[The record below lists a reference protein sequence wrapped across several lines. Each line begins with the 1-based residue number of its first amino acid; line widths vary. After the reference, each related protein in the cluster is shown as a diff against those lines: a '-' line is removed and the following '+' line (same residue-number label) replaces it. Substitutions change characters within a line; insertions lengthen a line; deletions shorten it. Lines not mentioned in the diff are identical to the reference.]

1 MNSLY
6 NNIQYNALLLLFL
19 LYCLRTII
27 DGTICFAYD
36 RPYLQKVYDMNN
48 YPPSTHL
55 TKKNSTIIKLNL
67 QKYNSKIKIDSG

>member
-1 MNSLY
+1 MV
-6 NNIQYNALLLLFL
+6 QYVLHM
-19 LYCLRTII
+19 I
-27 DGTICFAYD
+27 DHTCKGI
-36 RPYLQKVYDMNN
+36 YDMNN